1 MSFSPEQVRRYA
13 RHVLLPDVG
22 GVGQRRLL
30 AAAARVDAG
39 TAAGRIA
46 AVYLV
51 AAGVGTVAL
60 AGVDDPD
67 RRVTTAEAGFPL
79 VAADVGRPLA
89 EALADALAGR
99 NPDVRVV
106 AEEVAGAWRLDLSAD
121 DPADD
126 PAVAAGG
133 DATTEAGPAP
143 AGASPWRAAD
153 AGLLTDGGALARAFA
168 RGAAAAARLVHR
180 IATGGAP

>member
-106 AEEVAGAWRLDLSAD
+106 AEEVAGAWRLDLAAD
-121 DPADD
+121 DTH
-126 PAVAAGG
+126 AG
-133 DATTEAGPAP
+133 
-143 AGASPWRAAD
+143 AAD
-153 AGLLTDGGALARAFA
+153 AASADADADADAALPTDGGALARAFA